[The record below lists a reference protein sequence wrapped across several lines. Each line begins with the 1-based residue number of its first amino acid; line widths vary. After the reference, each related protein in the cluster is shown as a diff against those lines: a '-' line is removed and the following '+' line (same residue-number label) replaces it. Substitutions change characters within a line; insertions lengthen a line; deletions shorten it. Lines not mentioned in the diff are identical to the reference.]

1 MVAIGGN
8 VRPASLIK
16 AYSQGL
22 FPWNTHPEV
31 PIWYSPDPRAVL
43 SPGAFKC
50 SKSLRSV
57 IRRKRFELRHNS
69 RFEQVLQ
76 HCADTK
82 RKGQQGTWLHTE
94 LQRSLTQLQQ
104 MGKAHS
110 IEVFQEG
117 ELVGGLYGLQIGKV
131 FFGES
136 MFSKVSDSSKVA
148 LYALCRSLPNDALI
162 DCQQRTDHLLSLGAH
177 TISRLEFLKT
187 LGKLTLQPMKLEL
200 ADIYS

>member
-1 MVAIGGN
+1 MAIGGN

-31 PIWYSPDPRAVL
+31 PMWYSPDPRAVL

-57 IRRKRFELRHNS
+57 IRKKRFGLRHNS

-76 HCADTK
+76 HCADIK
-82 RKGQQGTWLHTE
+82 RKGQHGSWLHPE
-94 LQRSLTQLQQ
+94 LQRSLNQLQK
-104 MGKAHS
+104 MGNAHS

-136 MFSKVSDSSKVA
+136 MFSMVSNSSKLA

-162 DCQQRTDHLLSLGAH
+162 DCQQRTDHLLSLGAR
-177 TISRLEFLKT
+177 TISRSEFLKII
-187 LGKLTLQPMKLEL
+187 GKLTCQPMKVEL
-200 ADIYS
+200 VDIYS

>member
-1 MVAIGGN
+1 MAIGGN

-31 PIWYSPDPRAVL
+31 PMWYSPDPRAVL

-57 IRRKRFELRHNS
+57 IRKKRFGLRHNS
-69 RFEQVLQ
+69 HFEQVLQ
-76 HCADTK
+76 QCADIK
-82 RKGQQGTWLHTE
+82 RKGQHGSWLHPE
-94 LQRSLTQLQQ
+94 LQRSLNQLQK
-104 MGKAHS
+104 MGNAHS

-136 MFSKVSDSSKVA
+136 MFSKVSNSSKLA
-148 LYALCRSLPNDALI
+148 LYALCQSLPNDALI
-162 DCQQRTDHLLSLGAH
+162 DCQQRTDHLLSLGAR
-177 TISRLEFLKT
+177 TISRSEFLKII
-187 LGKLTLQPMKLEL
+187 GKLTCQPMKVEL
-200 ADIYS
+200 VDIYS